1 MRIQDCFAKLKSEDR
16 SALITYI
23 MAGDPDLATTA
34 EILQDLPAS
43 GADIIELGMP
53 FSDPMADGP
62 AIQEAAIRALANKTK
77 TADIF
82 KLVSDFRQ
90 TNNHTPIILMGYY
103 NIVLHY
109 GIEAF
114 VAHCNKV
121 GVDGLIIVDL
131 PPEEDGDLYGYASKA
146 GISLIKLVTP
156 TTDAARLQ
164 KILPKASGFLYYVS
178 ILGITGTKSATADS
192 VREAIA
198 AFKKHTDLP
207 IVTGFGI
214 KTPANVAEFKD
225 HTDGVVVGSALVNK
239 IKNNPAT
246 ARSEVSDLVKELAS
260 AL

>member
-1 MRIQDCFAKLKSEDR
+1 MRIQNCFAKLKFEDR

-23 MAGDPDLATTA
+23 MSGDPDLATTA
-34 EILQDLPAS
+34 EILRDLPAN

-62 AIQEAAIRALANKTK
+62 AIQEAAIRSLANKTK
-77 TADIF
+77 TSDIF
-82 KLVSDFRQ
+82 ELVNDFRK

-109 GIEAF
+109 GIEEFIAQ
-114 VAHCNKV
+114 CKKV

-131 PPEEDGDLYGYASKA
+131 PPEEDSDLYGYASKV
-146 GISLIKLVTP
+146 GVSLIKLVTP
-156 TTDAARLQ
+156 TTDADRLQ

-178 ILGITGTKSATADS
+178 IMGITGTKSATADS
-192 VREAIA
+192 VKKAING
-198 AFKKHTDLP
+198 FRQYTDLP

-225 HTDGVVVGSALVNK
+225 YTDGVVVGSALVNK
-239 IKNNPAT
+239 IKNNPDN
-246 ARSEVSDLVKELAS
+246 ARSEISALVRELAS